1 MGKVVVFS
9 VLTYSFINVKGNHD
23 LRPEVS
29 LFAWLGMAINEKA
42 FVAVANA
49 MVLNSLL
56 FLGEIAQIFTVSA
69 RSILARACER

>member
-1 MGKVVVFS
+1 MFS
-9 VLTYSFINVKGNHD
+9 LLTYTFINVKGNHD

-29 LFAWLGMAINEKA
+29 IFQWFGLALNEKA

-56 FLGEIAQIFTVSA
+56 FLGEIA
-69 RSILARACER
+69 